1 MYEVSAAFKAA
12 LADEGSQHHIKGLIT
27 DKNGTQTEI
36 QDEIADNS
44 IRIERQC
51 TADAD
56 TFAFAQI
63 YTGTVQLE
71 ILGTTQL
78 RRDDLRGGT
87 VKLWFGINDLE
98 EWVLLG
104 TWEITDPQRGNQD
117 SIIINGVDG
126 TAKLD
131 VPVPYD
137 DVGRIKMKRH
147 MEVVTELTGLE
158 FAQTIEELSTIA
170 GKNLDTNAVFGQAFC
185 PTCRAE
191 VNAIAQYIGGIAYI
205 DREGKIAFRKF
216 GDNSEGL
223 NIPATKRFKID
234 LAEYNIRVAALSY
247 KHRNELIETTQ
258 ASGTHANTDLE
269 FNITGAQ
276 YIWQSQREDI
286 LDELE
291 RIRDNLADCGIWV
304 PGTFDFYG
312 DPTIDLGDL
321 VTVSGGINGENGS
334 CAFLV
339 TGFNWQ
345 FRGPMT
351 LISAGAAEAVGNVSS
366 SSGSGGSSSSVG
378 GGGQTVAQKPWEMVD
393 LEGFP
398 QTLTVRWRE
407 IGAAIFAVADE
418 TLVIA
423 HLTVNLI
430 GTDIGEVVVHVLL
443 NGVMQTEYSWDTI
456 ANGQKLTTELN
467 VPLTVEGGV
476 HRLTI
481 EAKGA
486 ATVDRIVASVYGQ
499 GVSEYTG
506 EPTFESEYRYHADT
520 VDEYIGSSLTPRI
533 PAQLSGTDI
542 HVIGG
547 GSFAGSDV
555 EYTYIPDGVEEIK

>member
-1 MYEVSAAFKAA
+1 MPLGVWNITEPQR
-12 LADEGSQHHIKGLIT
+12 DSQNSITIKGIDNTSKLDAPIT
-27 DKNGTQTEI
+27 DNAPGNIKLQSRLNM
-36 QDEIADNS
+36 IA
-44 IRIERQC
+44 
-51 TADAD
+51 
-56 TFAFAQI
+56 
-63 YTGTVQLE
+63 
-71 ILGTTQL
+71 
-78 RRDDLRGGT
+78 
-87 VKLWFGINDLE
+87 
-98 EWVLLG
+98 
-104 TWEITDPQRGNQD
+104 
-117 SIIINGVDG
+117 
-126 TAKLD
+126 
-131 VPVPYD
+131 
-137 DVGRIKMKRH
+137 
-147 MEVVTELTGLE
+147 ELTGLE
-158 FAQTIEELSTIA
+158 FAQTTEEILAMA
-170 GKNLDTNAVFGQAFC
+170 GVPWNASSIFGTQFC
-185 PTCRAE
+185 KTCRAE
-191 VNAIAQYIGGIAYI
+191 LNAIAQYLGCIAYI
-205 DREGKIAFRKF
+205 DRTGMIAFRKF
-216 GDNSEGL
+216 GGNTPL
-223 NIPATKRFKID
+223 NIPASKRFKID
-234 LAEYNIRVAALSY
+234 LAEYTYRVAAVQY
-247 KHRNELIETTQ
+247 TTRY
-258 ASGTHANTDLE
+258 GTTTKQMSQGEHANTDACMVFANNPLLYGNPNPDPDDDDLLGE
-269 FNITGAQ
+269 NL
-276 YIWQSQREDI
+276 QRI
-286 LDELE
+286 C
-291 RIRDNLADCGIWV
+291 DNLAGVGVWV
-304 PGTFDFYG
+304 PGTLDFYG
-312 DPTIDLGDL
+312 DPTIDLGDI

-366 SSGSGGSSSSVG
+366 SSGSGGSSSSGG

-398 QTLTVRWRE
+398 QTLHVRWRE
-407 IGAAIFAVADE
+407 IGAAAFAVADE

-443 NGVMQTEYSWDTI
+443 DGVMQTEYSCDTI

-520 VDEYIGSSLTPRI
+520 VDAYIGSSLTPRI
-533 PAQLSGTDI
+533 PAQLGGTDI

-547 GSFAGSDV
+547 GSFAGSDI
-555 EYTYIPDGVEEIK
+555 EYAYIPDGLEEIQ

>member
-1 MYEVSAAFKAA
+1 MYEVSQAFRTA
-12 LADEGSQHHIKGLIT
+12 LESGAVQKIKGTVI
-27 DKNGTQTEI
+27 DPVGGTYFTL
-36 QDEIADNS
+36 DDNNIS
-44 IRIERQC
+44 KPQFTRQC
-51 TADAD
+51 TTQSDSFNFGQLYAS
-56 TFAFAQI
+56 
-63 YTGTVQLE
+63 TVSLKV
-71 ILGTTQL
+71 LGKPELL
-78 RRDDLRGGT
+78 RADLRGCELT
-87 VKLWFGINDLE
+87 LQFGVEDVN
-98 EWVLLG
+98 EWVPLG
-104 TWEITDPQRGNQD
+104 IWTITEPQRD
-117 SIIINGVDG
+117 SQNSITLKGIDN

-366 SSGSGGSSSSVG
+366 SSGSGSSSSGG

-407 IGAAIFAVADE
+407 IGAAAFAVVDE

-443 NGVMQTEYSWDTI
+443 DGVMQTEYSWDTI

-520 VDEYIGSSLTPRI
+520 VDAYVGSALAPRI
-533 PAQLSGTDI
+533 PAQLGGNDI

-555 EYTYIPDGVEEIK
+555 EYAYIPDGVEEIK